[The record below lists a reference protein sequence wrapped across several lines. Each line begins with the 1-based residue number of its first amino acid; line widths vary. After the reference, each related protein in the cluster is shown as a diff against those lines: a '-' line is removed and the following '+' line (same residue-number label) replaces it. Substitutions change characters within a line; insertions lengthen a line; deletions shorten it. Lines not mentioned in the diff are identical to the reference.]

1 MNVNPILWTV
11 AGTLAMTVF
20 GILAGLWY
28 VGLDRVVAARM
39 QARIGPPV
47 RQPFLDMAKLMAK
60 ENIVPANAIPWLF
73 NGAPLAALAGSVT
86 LLLYIPMASFGFLP
100 VLGAYGDLVLIMY
113 LLAVPALAMVAGGL
127 ASGSP
132 YATIGA
138 QREMVTMIA
147 YELPLAATVI
157 AFAWKLAH
165 AGLENPF
172 SLSTLAAAPLWTL
185 VGPLGFIGLLLLLAT
200 MLLVVP
206 GELGRIPFDS
216 PEAETEIAG
225 GLIVEYSGR
234 NLALFYLSLAVK
246 TIVVLSLIVSLFFPW
261 NLTDFVAIGSPL
273 LAGAADVA
281 FFLFKLLVALFFS
294 VTLIRISVA
303 RFRINQV
310 VDIYWKILG
319 TLSIV
324 GLILVMVDAYI
335 LR

>member
-11 AGTLAMTVF
+11 AGTLAMAVF

-206 GELGRIPFDS
+206 GELGRIPFDA

-234 NLALFYLSLAVK
+234 NLALFQLALAVK
-246 TIVVLSLIVSLFFPW
+246 TVVVTSLVVSLFFPW
-261 NLTDFVAIGSPL
+261 SVSDLVPL
-273 LAGAADVA
+273 RPLAALAADSA
-281 FFLFKLLVALFFS
+281 FFLAKIIVVLFFS
-294 VTLIRISVA
+294 VTLARVSVA
-303 RFRINQV
+303 RLRINHV
-310 VDIYWKILG
+310 VDVYWKALGILSILG
-319 TLSIV
+319 L
-324 GLILVMVDAYI
+324 LLLAVDAHI
-335 LR
+335 R